1 MHRQSSAEKLRPG
14 SREMRL
20 FNPTRVAPV
29 PLSLGTGSI
38 ESPRGGSPRGLDLPL
53 HGGSRPT
60 SASLNGHSPLTD
72 RRIAGPTASI
82 LATLNHGGT
91 SSHNNSTSN
100 LLVSPLKVMERSP
113 STERN
118 PLDVG
123 LPRGPTAVE
132 DLVTPRGVPRE
143 LSFHSPL
150 GAQSHSSHN
159 SPGMGILSPSQVDT
173 AQLHNVSSKASL
185 QGELTKPLLFQAVLV
200 NHDDSHST
208 GKRTAE
214 GKNVARYE
222 WQAMGVYDDDDLD
235 TVMHKN
241 SYKNSSISFAF

>member
-1 MHRQSSAEKLRPG
+1 
-14 SREMRL
+14 MRL

-29 PLSLGTGSI
+29 PLSLGASSG

-60 SASLNGHSPLTD
+60 SATLNGHSPLTD

-82 LATLNHGGT
+82 LATLTHGGT
-91 SSHNNSTSN
+91 SSHNNSSSN

-123 LPRGPTAVE
+123 LSRGPTAVE
-132 DLVTPRGVPRE
+132 DLVTPRTGPRE

-150 GAQSHSSHN
+150 GAHSHSAHN
-159 SPGMGILSPSQVDT
+159 SPGMGVLSPSQVDT
-173 AQLHNVSSKASL
+173 AQLHHDSSKASL
-185 QGELTKPLLFQAVLV
+185 AGEITKPLLFQAVLSSP
-200 NHDDSHST
+200 DDHSNSSSSM
-208 GKRTAE
+208 GKRTAD
-214 GKNVARYE
+214 GKSVSRYE

-235 TVMHKN
+235 AVR
-241 SYKNSSISFAF
+241 